1 VRAISLLI
9 VLVVA
14 KATTLLLLRD
24 GVAWSPW
31 APVAYFW
38 QDVLVALIFFLFD
51 SLVRRP
57 AVAWAIYVVV
67 VAYAAIN
74 VPIAGSLS
82 SPLTWTLMRAARGP
96 LADSVVH
103 HVTPLNLLGFALPLA
118 AGAIAPLWLTRLNLV
133 LRWPWIA
140 VAIGFVALGPLAA
153 STVDT
158 RGLQRNS
165 IGALVSTS
173 VSRLPA
179 VQSSEP
185 WRASPFG
192 GKPEEDLGLGR
203 YLGAAKG
210 RNVVL
215 VVLESTAARHLGVY
229 GARQDPMPGL
239 TDLARSAIV
248 FERAY
253 AVYPES
259 IKGLFATLCAR
270 YPAFDTAPEVYADV
284 PCASLP
290 GQLDAAGY
298 QTALFHSGRFE
309 YLGMR
314 SVVENRGFEVL
325 EDAGVIGGNV
335 RSSFGVDEH
344 ATVQRMI
351 AWIDGRAAGS
361 PFFITYLPVAGHH
374 PYATSRPGPFDGDSD
389 FTRYLNALH
398 EGDEALTMFI
408 RALQARG
415 LDRETLFVIF
425 GDHGE
430 AFGEHPGNFAH
441 TLFIYEENV
450 RVPFLILAPGAL
462 APARVGRLTSVIDT
476 APTILELLALPVPPE
491 YEGVSMLDPRQT
503 MALFYTDY
511 SLGWLGLADGCWK
524 YTLEIDADRSYLF
537 DVCQDPNEQRD
548 RAHEQP
554 DRVAAYRDRVRKW
567 ASAQKASVTADAAR

>member
-9 VLVVA
+9 VLVLA
-14 KATTLLLLRD
+14 KATTLLLFRG

-31 APVAYFW
+31 APIAYFW

-57 AVAWAIYVVV
+57 ALAWAIYAGV

-74 VPIAGSLS
+74 VPIAGILS

-103 HVTPLNLLGFALPLA
+103 HVTPLNLFGFALPLA
-118 AGAIAPLWLTRLNLV
+118 AGVIAPLWLARMNPMV
-133 LRWPWIA
+133 RWPWIA

-153 STVDT
+153 SSFDT

-173 VSRLPA
+173 VSRLPP
-179 VQSSEP
+179 VQSSEA
-185 WRASPFG
+185 WRPSPFG
-192 GKPEEDLGLGR
+192 AKQGEDPGLAR
-203 YLGAAKG
+203 YRGAAKG

-215 VVLESTAARHLGVY
+215 VVLESTAARHLGAY
-229 GARQDPMPGL
+229 GAREDPMPGL
-239 TDLARSAIV
+239 TDLARSAMV

-270 YPAFDTAPEVYADV
+270 YPAFDTAPEIYADV
-284 PCASLP
+284 PCASLS
-290 GQLDAAGY
+290 GRLDEAGY

-309 YLGMR
+309 YLGMQ
-314 SVVENRGFEVL
+314 SVVGNRGFDVL

-335 RSSFGVDEH
+335 RSSFGVDER

-374 PYATSRPGPFDGDSD
+374 PYATSRPGPFGGDSD

-408 RALQARG
+408 RALRARG

-462 APARVGRLTSVIDT
+462 APARVERLTSVIDT
-476 APTILELLALPVPPE
+476 APTILDLLGLPVPPE
-491 YEGVSMLDPRQT
+491 YQGVSMLDPQPA

-511 SLGWLGLADGCWK
+511 SLGWLGLADRCWK
-524 YTLEIDADRSYLF
+524 YMLEIDADRSYLF
-537 DVCQDPNEQRD
+537 DVCQDPDEQRD

-554 DRVAAYRDRVRKW
+554 DRVAAYRDRVRNW
-567 ASAQKASVTADAAR
+567 ASAQKASVTGDAAR